1 MVLLY
6 THKPRPW
13 GHASLILP
21 PTVDAEVLEL
31 PVEGMSC
38 LAVCQLMGTIVVGSD
53 KMIRLFTLQRGR
65 GNLPMAS
72 LLTGSFSIVTNMD
85 VVTDMKLKKICIC
98 GHYLACLYPPG
109 LGFENFNVGSP
120 GGPTLV
126 GAAPVGL
133 HPLEVTHS

>member
-1 MVLLY
+1 M
-6 THKPRPW
+6 
-13 GHASLILP
+13 
-21 PTVDAEVLEL
+21 
-31 PVEGMSC
+31 EGMSC